1 MTDVTETVASGPI
14 ALALLFAVLAGLVS
28 FLSPCVLPL
37 VPGYLGYVTGLSE
50 LSLAERK
57 RHRMVLGAGLFV
69 LGFSVI
75 FILATI
81 FVTSIGRVFVEHRVL
96 LTRIGGVIVIVLALV
111 FMGMGTQRS
120 AKLNARPRS
129 GLAGAPLLGA
139 TFALGWAPCTGPTLI
154 ALFAMLSSLEPDYGR
169 ATIVAIAYCL
179 GLGLPFIAIA
189 AMYERSARWSG
200 WLRKRQ
206 RGIQL
211 VGGAF
216 LLLVGVLLVTGVWE
230 SINRWIQA
238 NWLAGFEVAF

>member
-1 MTDVTETVASGPI
+1 MVDVTEAVAGGPLP
-14 ALALLFAVLAGLVS
+14 LALFFAVLAGLVS

-50 LSLAERK
+50 ISLTERK
-57 RHRMVLGAGLFV
+57 RHRMVLGALLFV
-69 LGFSVI
+69 VGFSVV

-81 FVTSIGRVFVEHRVL
+81 FVTSIGRVFVEQRVL
-96 LTRIGGVIVIVLALV
+96 LSRIGGVIVILLALV

-120 AKLNARPRS
+120 ATVAFRPRT

-154 ALFAMLSSLEPDYGR
+154 ALFAMLSSLEPDLTR
-169 ATIVAIAYCL
+169 ATTVAVAYCL
-179 GLGLPFIAIA
+179 GLGLPFVVIA
-189 AMYERSARWSG
+189 AGYERSARWSAR
-200 WLRKRQ
+200 LRTRQ
-206 RGIQL
+206 RAIQL
-211 VGGAF
+211 VGGGF

-230 SINRWIQA
+230 SLNRWIQS